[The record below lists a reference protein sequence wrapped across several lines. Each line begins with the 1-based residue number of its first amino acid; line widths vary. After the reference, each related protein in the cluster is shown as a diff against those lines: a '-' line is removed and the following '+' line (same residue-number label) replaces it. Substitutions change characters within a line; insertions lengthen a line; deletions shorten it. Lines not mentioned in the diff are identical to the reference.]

1 MKPLLTIEDLTICY
15 NRVPA
20 VHHVTLELSAGRLVA
35 LLGPNGAGKTTL
47 LKGLAR
53 LLPYETG
60 NVHCT
65 APIAYVPQRNAVD
78 WDFPITVR
86 ALVEMGCYRD
96 LGLWRKFS
104 AENES
109 AVNAALE
116 ATDLVPLAER
126 QIGKLSAGQQ
136 QRAFLARALVQ
147 RADVVLLDEPFA
159 SLDIQSCEMFVTAL
173 HRLRDMG
180 KLIIIAHHDLTTVAT
195 IFDEVILLNDELV
208 AAGSVATTFTKE
220 NLRRTFETKI
230 FHGEEGEASDR
241 TDQTNQT
248 DPSDQFDS
256 KETQS
261 AEEKFEL
268 FG

>member
-1 MKPLLTIEDLTICY
+1 MKPLLTIDDLTICY

-20 VHHVTLELSAGRLVA
+20 VHHVTLELAAGRLVA

-60 NVHCT
+60 SVSCEV
-65 APIAYVPQRNAVD
+65 PIAYVPQRNAID

-96 LGLWRKFS
+96 LGLWGKFT
-104 AENES
+104 AENER
-109 AVNAALE
+109 VVTAALE
-116 ATDLVPLAER
+116 ATDLVPLAHR

-241 TDQTNQT
+241 TDQANQT